1 MRYCKRC
8 GAAVDDAY
16 SFCANCGAP
25 MTDNKIS
32 ASDAMNLNQ
41 PQMPSA
47 GKKSKGAVIAACV
60 SSGVV
65 AIILIVLVI
74 FVFASDSRSRR
85 HRAKSDSSDNV
96 QETEAPEVNVPGE
109 LKFTA
114 NSYEI
119 EVNQETD
126 MSKYLTCQ
134 GIDPANVVWSSNSDQ
149 VVVGSNGRVVINE
162 YSVNSVLTATD
173 KDDPSITANCAVATR
188 SSQDDLVYRVQ
199 GLNGAHKE
207 DAASDQGV
215 VSVAS
220 TAADDYTIDLTPQN
234 KQPGKRSKKYKWDRS
249 LFYTLED
256 VSQESSKDGK
266 INSYRIEKKQFK
278 NAKSGN
284 QMEYEIYHNPETDV
298 INKIVSIEHLNKI
311 LEITEYYFTDKGAVN
326 FVFSH
331 RDVNYVP
338 DYAQISK
345 KGERYL
351 FHKDALVNW
360 RVVDEKGEHNYCYGN
375 TEKKALAGHGGIRE
389 YSKCS
394 KDRQEKFDKKEI
406 EILNAAYNTFD
417 KVTSSEGVS
426 SIRGYVNDQNGNA
439 VDKASVKLQSTDSD
453 KEVFQGNTDDKGYYE
468 IYVPA
473 RKMSYEI
480 SFDKESYMPETLYHI
495 DSDTDQIG
503 IYQETVCMAEQDENE
518 YDCQLSFYDALNR
531 ASDGDGMEQLENVD
545 INIRKGTNNTDG
557 EILYEMQNV
566 DYSCMVSLQP
576 GMYTIEMTRN
586 QYMVTYSSIFVSAA
600 GENNIDIYATPKLG
614 KDELRIVLTWGD
626 TPQDLDSH
634 LFAPAASEDDYH
646 ICYYKMFNR
655 DGSAALDV
663 DDVNGYGPETTSIYN
678 LKRGQYK
685 FYVADFTNC
694 SRNQEESYEMSN
706 SDAAVRVYGK
716 KGLIQTFFVPV
727 NRPGVIWE
735 VFEIRDGNVIPT
747 QRYYDA
753 IGNKTW
759 WSSAK

>member
-1 MRYCKRC
+1 MRYCKNC

-25 MTDNKIS
+25 MTNNKIT
-32 ASDAMNLNQ
+32 ASNARNLSRSGMET
-41 PQMPSA
+41 PP
-47 GKKSKGAVIAACV
+47 KRSKGAVIAACV

-65 AIILIVLVI
+65 VIIMIALVI
-74 FVFASDSRSRR
+74 FVFSSDNRSRR
-85 HRAKSDSSDNV
+85 HSSKDDDKA

-114 NSYEI
+114 QSYEI

-134 GIDPANVVWSSNSDQ
+134 GIDPANVVWSANSDQ
-149 VVVGSNGRVVINE
+149 VIVGSNGRVVIND

-173 KDDPSITANCAVATR
+173 KDDPSITTNCAVATR

-207 DAASDQGV
+207 DVTSDQGV

-220 TAADDYTIDLTPQN
+220 TAADDYNIDLTPQN
-234 KQPGKRSKKYKWDRS
+234 KQPAKRSKKYKWDRK

-256 VSQESSKDGK
+256 VSQESDKDGK

-278 NAKSGN
+278 NAKTGN

-298 INKIVSIEHLNKI
+298 INKIVSIEHMDKI

-326 FVFSH
+326 FVFVH
-331 RDVNYVP
+331 KDVNYVP

-351 FHKDALVNW
+351 FHKDTLVNW
-360 RVVDEKGEHNYCYGN
+360 RVVDDSGEHNYCYGN
-375 TEKKALAGHGGIRE
+375 IEKKALSGHAGIKE
-389 YSKCS
+389 YAKCS
-394 KDRQEKFDKKEI
+394 KERQNRFDEKEI
-406 EILNAAYNTFD
+406 QVLNAAYNTLN

-426 SIRGYVNDQNGNA
+426 SIRGYVNDQNGDA
-439 VDKASVKLQSTDSD
+439 MDEASVKLKSTDSGS
-453 KEVFQGNTDDKGYYE
+453 EVFQGNTNEEGYYE

-480 SFDKESYMPETLYHI
+480 SFEKESYMPETLYHI

-503 IYQETVCMAEQDENE
+503 IYQETISMAQQNENE
-518 YDCQLSFYDALNR
+518 YDCYLSFYDALNR
-531 ASDGDGMEQLENVD
+531 DSDGYGMEQLENVD
-545 INIRKGTNNTDG
+545 VKIRKGANNTDG
-557 EILYEMQNV
+557 ETVYEMEHI
-566 DYSCMVSLQP
+566 DYSCTVNLQP

-586 QYMVTYSSIFVSAA
+586 QYMITYSSIFVSPVS
-600 GENNIDIYATPKLG
+600 ENNIDIYATPKLG
-614 KDELRIVLTWGD
+614 KDELRVVLTWGD
-626 TPQDLDSH
+626 TPRDLDSH
-634 LFAPAASEDDYH
+634 LFVPASSEEDYH
-646 ICYYKMFNR
+646 ICYYKMSNS
-655 DGSAALDV
+655 DYSAALDV
-663 DDVNGYGPETTSIYN
+663 DDTDGYGPETTSIYK

-694 SRNQEESYEMSN
+694 CQNQEESYEMSN
-706 SDAAVRVYGK
+706 SNATVRVYGK
-716 KGLIQTFFVPV
+716 KGLLHTFFVPT